1 MGNHDQE
8 LALEQGRV
16 DRIIEAID
24 RQVARTE
31 AALTAAHEETRAVEQ
46 NYGENASINRAE
58 VDDIAESRSELEQQR
73 QLVARATENEAILK
87 RQLVTLKRLRTQ
99 PYFGRIDLTPAGQP
113 TVQHLYI
120 GTASLMNA
128 ERTQFLI
135 HDWRAP
141 IAGVYYNGTL
151 GPVTYQT
158 PGGPRRVTLVKKRQF
173 TIIDGKITN
182 MFDTNEAVG
191 DQLLQA
197 VLGQQ
202 NDQQMQ
208 SIVATI
214 QHEQNEIIR
223 NTSADLLVVQ
233 GVAGSGKT
241 SAILQRIAYLLYH
254 ARESLNADQILLF
267 SPNLLFSHY
276 IASVLPSLGERNMR
290 QVTLPGFLNRRYEG
304 LTVESLFDRYE
315 TRRADAKDH
324 PLADWLEGAA
334 GMQAVQAFV
343 AAIQSGKRPLKFT
356 DLLFD
361 GTPLIAAA
369 TVAKTFAATPAN
381 LPLPDRLVKTKNAL
395 IRRLQRRA
403 RREARRDWVAKELD
417 ALDTQQL
424 YRLYG
429 KHSPDDFA
437 DADAQFAY
445 LARRLAKRRL
455 RVVADAIYNNFF
467 LDLPGL
473 YQEFLATAPGTEADR
488 ARAREQFAQELEFH
502 RVALA
507 HTAPFLYLRDLVIG
521 GGQNRSFQ
529 YVFIDEMQDY
539 PLATLIYL
547 RHAFPAAR
555 FTLLGDSEQALFR
568 ALEAPQDLLT
578 RVSAALAAK
587 HPHLVTLNK
596 SYRSTLEITSFAKGL
611 LPDGD
616 QIQAFTRPGER
627 PRLVVTSPDQLPHDL
642 VTTVTALRQRFA
654 TVAVLTVD
662 ATQATTVSR
671 ALRQGGILNHRLR
684 PTDASLPAG
693 VLVLPVYL
701 AKGLEFDAVVIADLA
716 PLSQDPANTGIV
728 YTMASRAMH
737 ALAMLASGPVGPVI
751 TPAASQWLTIEHR
764 PQPKK

>member
-1 MGNHDQE
+1 MTNHEQE
-8 LALEQGRV
+8 LAAEQARV
-16 DRIIEAID
+16 DQIQEEIA
-24 RQVARTE
+24 RQVAAGEIALE
-31 AALTAAHEETRAVEQ
+31 AAHQETRAVEQ

-58 VDDIAESRSELEQQR
+58 IDDIAESRSELEQQR

-87 RQLVTLKRLRTQ
+87 HQLATLKRLKGQ
-99 PYFGRIDLTPAGQP
+99 PYFGRIDLQVPGQAAI
-113 TVQHLYI
+113 QRLYI

-128 ERTQFLI
+128 DRTKFLI

-141 IAGVYYNGTL
+141 ISGVYYNGTL
-151 GPVTYQT
+151 GPVTYET
-158 PGGPRRVTLVKKRQF
+158 PAGPRRVTLVKKHQF

-197 VLGQQ
+197 ALGQQ

-214 QHEQNEIIR
+214 QHEQNDIIR

-304 LTVESLFDRYE
+304 LVIESLFDRYE
-315 TRRADAKDH
+315 SRPRNAAPAPVADF
-324 PLADWLEGAA
+324 LEGAE
-334 GMQAVQAFV
+334 GMTAVQDFV
-343 AAIQSGKRPLKFT
+343 AAIRQGRQALKFV
-356 DLLFD
+356 DLLFE
-361 GTPLIAAA
+361 GTPLITAGE
-369 TVAKTFAATPAN
+369 VAKIFAATPAK

-403 RREARRDWVAKELD
+403 RQEAKRDWVAKELD

-424 YRLYG
+424 YSLYG
-429 KHSPDDFA
+429 QHSPDDFEDEA
-437 DADAQFAY
+437 TQVAY
-445 LARRLAKRRL
+445 LSRRLAKRRL

-467 LDLPGL
+467 LDLPAL
-473 YQEFLATAPGTEADR
+473 YQAFLLTTPLSPDQRKQAVADFGR
-488 ARAREQFAQELEFH
+488 ELEFH
-502 RVALA
+502 RVALM

-529 YVFIDEMQDY
+529 YVFVDEMQDY

-547 RHAFPAAR
+547 HHAFPAAR

-568 ALEAPQDLLT
+568 PLEAPQSLLT
-578 RVSAALAAK
+578 RVSSALAAK
-587 HPHLVTLNK
+587 RPHLVTLNK
-596 SYRSTLEITSFAKGL
+596 SYRSTFEITNFAKGL

-616 QIQAFTRPGER
+616 LIQAFTRHGER
-627 PRLVVTSPDQLPHDL
+627 PRLIMTNPGQHAATLAA
-642 VTTVTALRQRFA
+642 TVTALQRHA
-654 TVAVLTVD
+654 PTVAVLTTT
-662 ATQATTVSR
+662 ARAAETVSHQ
-671 ALRQGGILNHRLR
+671 LRSHAIANHRLQ
-684 PTDASLPAG
+684 PKDASLPSG

-716 PLSQDPANTGIV
+716 PVSQDPANTGIV

-737 ALAMLASGPVGPVI
+737 QLVMLASGPVGPVV
-751 TPAASQWLTIEHR
+751 TPAAGQWLTIEH
-764 PQPKK
+764 QSQ